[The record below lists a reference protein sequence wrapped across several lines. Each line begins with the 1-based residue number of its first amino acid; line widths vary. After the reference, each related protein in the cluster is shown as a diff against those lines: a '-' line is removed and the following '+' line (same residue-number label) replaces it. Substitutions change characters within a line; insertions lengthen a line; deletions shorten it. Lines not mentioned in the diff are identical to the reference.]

1 MSDIKSFIDE
11 LKQLNEKDCFAVHI
25 PSLNK
30 SIRFKAFSVK
40 QHKDVVKS
48 LLDGVEG
55 GISMYKVFSDIILE
69 NSSESVDF
77 TLYDRNKILVDLRK
91 QSISPLIKVNDAEY
105 NLNSLPEFI
114 FDFELTKKFKYKNIT
129 ITAAIPSLEED
140 LKVTEKSIL
149 EFNKSSVDDKKIGNS
164 LNILLTYEL
173 IKFIDA
179 VEIDDSLLKMNQL
192 GIYDRK
198 NIIENLPLKLNNDIL
213 EYIARYKE
221 YEQGLFTFPDGTKLS
236 IDASFL
242 SAE

>member
-11 LKQLNEKDCFAVHI
+11 LKQLNEKDCFAIHI

-30 SIRFKAFSVK
+30 SIKFKAFSVK

-48 LLDGVEG
+48 ILDGVEG

-69 NSSESVDF
+69 NSSESINF
-77 TLYDRNKILVDLRK
+77 ALYDRNKILVDLRK

-114 FDFELTKKFKYKNIT
+114 FNFELTKKFKYKNIT
-129 ITAAIPSLEED
+129 ITAAIPTLEED

-149 EFNKSSVDDKKIGNS
+149 EFNKSGADDKKIGNS

-179 VEIDDSLLKMNQL
+179 IEIDDSLLKMNQL

-213 EYIARYKE
+213 EYIAQYKE
-221 YEQGLFTFPDGTKLS
+221 YEQGLFTFPDGARLS